1 MYCTLV
7 DREVEI
13 EKAKEMLGGKNKR
26 TEELIESANDVFTKE
41 RMRNNTSPRRI
52 KMYPDEYPFNV
63 GVDSSEYLIK
73 ELGLH
78 KIDSSF
84 IAPRDKFITLTGT
97 DDPYEAQIKLNDTFR
112 DKLFTVV
119 KSGNDFIISF
129 EDKPTEKFKEKSE
142 IDSTVISPKNIL
154 NLIDRLVKYHGIKFN
169 YVSNIDVAN
178 MENAINASRAKGF
191 ILNGDIYIN
200 TDNCTIDT
208 EVHELMHLFLGAV
221 RLVDPKLYFDTIQV
235 LQQNP
240 ELQNRLQEYSFK
252 SESDALEEV
261 FVEEYSKYLT
271 GQENL
276 LSNLSEDIVYDL
288 NYNIR
293 RLLDTM
299 FMGDFSNKI
308 IPDNVLPHLS
318 MLKLGKIVNSKYIY
332 SNYSI
337 DSTLHR
343 KEQNLKENLLRSGK
357 LIKEC

>member
-13 EKAKEMLGGKNKR
+13 ERAKEILGGNNKR
-26 TEELIESANDVFTKE
+26 TEELIESANDIFTKE
-41 RMRNNTSPRRI
+41 RMRNNVSPRRV
-52 KMYPDEYPFNV
+52 KMYPDEYPFNI

-73 ELGLH
+73 ELGLRR
-78 KIDSSF
+78 IDNSFFSS
-84 IAPRDKFITLTGT
+84 RDKFIALVGT
-97 DDPYEAQIKLNDTFR
+97 DDPYQAQIKLNDTFR
-112 DKLFTVV
+112 DKLFTVT
-119 KSGNDFIISF
+119 KSGDDFVISF

-142 IDSTVISPKNIL
+142 IEETAVSSKNIL

-169 YVSNIDVAN
+169 YVSNLDVAN
-178 MENAINASRAKGF
+178 MENAVNASRAKGF

-208 EVHELMHLFLGAV
+208 QVHELMHLFLGSI
-221 RLVDPKLYFDTIQV
+221 RLIDPKLYFDTIQT
-235 LQQNP
+235 LRKSP
-240 ELQNRLQEYSFK
+240 ELSSRLKEYSFK

-261 FVEEYSKYLT
+261 FVEEYAKYLT
-271 GQENL
+271 NQDSL

-299 FMGDFSNKI
+299 FMGDFSNRI
-308 IPDNVLPHLS
+308 VPDNVLPHLS
-318 MLKLGKIVNSKYIY
+318 MLKLGKIVNSKHIY
-332 SNYSI
+332 SNYYI

-357 LIKEC
+357 LIKQC